1 MAGRIPQ
8 SFIDDLLGRVDIV
21 EIIDS
26 RVPLKRAGKEYK
38 ACCPFHEERTPSFTV
53 SSSKQFYHCFGCGV
67 HGTAIT
73 FLMEYAH
80 LDFREAIN
88 ELASGAGV
96 EVPTE
101 GDQPRR
107 AQNSTASL
115 RQLMVEAN
123 QFFGQQLREHPK
135 SDRVINYLKQRGLS
149 GEVTAEFELG
159 FAPPGWSNLL
169 DQFGKD
175 DARRKLL
182 FEGGLIIKKESGG
195 FYDRFRDRVM
205 FPIHDHRGRVVGFG
219 GRILDQG
226 EPKYLN
232 SPETPLFHKGSE
244 LYGLFRAKESI
255 HKEQCCLIVE
265 GYMDVVALAQHGI
278 RNSVAT
284 LGTAT
289 TRQHLER
296 LFRHVNELIFCFDG
310 DRAGKQAAWRAL
322 ESALPTLQDGRQ
334 VGFLF
339 LPDGEDPDSLVR
351 GEGEAAFRKR
361 LSASTPLPDY
371 LFDQLRKETDL
382 NRLDGRARL
391 VELAR
396 PLLLRLPDGVLRT
409 MMFDRLTTL
418 SQSRPGSLEEHFT
431 SSPPSKTKA
440 PLHSYGAFGQSE
452 GRLSPTAKAIA
463 LLIQHPGMGGHQI
476 DLSPLCDSDD
486 PGLPL
491 LHSIQEILTNNPKI
505 NTAALLEHFRET
517 PHFRPLVK
525 LVAWEHLI
533 HKDNVLAEFEE
544 TIQTLIGRQR
554 TRRIEVLLQKSTN
567 SKLSAHEQGE
577 LTQLLETKNYPKGKK
592 NMLY

>member
-1 MAGRIPQ
+1 MMAGRIPQ
-8 SFIDDLLGRVDIV
+8 TFIDDLLGRVDIV
-21 EIIDS
+21 DIIDS

-38 ACCPFHEERTPSFTV
+38 ACCPFHEERTASFTV

-80 LDFREAIN
+80 LDFREAIS

-101 GDQPRR
+101 GDQPRKEKS
-107 AQNSTASL
+107 STASL

-123 QFFGQQLREHPK
+123 RFFLQQLREHPE
-135 SDRVINYLKQRGLS
+135 SDRVINYLKKRGLS
-149 GEVTAEFELG
+149 GAVAAEFELG
-159 FAPPGWSNLL
+159 FAPPGWNNLL
-169 DQFGKD
+169 NQFGKND
-175 DARRKLL
+175 SQRKLL
-182 FEGGLIIKKESGG
+182 LQGGLTIKKEGGG

-219 GRILDQG
+219 GRMLDQG

-244 LYGLFRAKESI
+244 LYGLFRAKEAI
-255 HKEQCCLIVE
+255 HKERCCLIVE

-278 RNSVAT
+278 RHSVAT

-296 LFRHVNELIFCFDG
+296 LFRHVSELIFCFDG

-334 VGFLF
+334 IGFLF

-361 LSASTPLPDY
+361 LSTATPLPDY
-371 LFDQLRKETDL
+371 LFDQLRKEADL

-396 PLLLRLPDGVLRT
+396 PLLLKLPEGVLRA
-409 MMFDRLTTL
+409 MMLDRLTTL
-418 SQSRPGSLEEHFT
+418 SQSRPGSLEERFT
-431 SSPPSKTKA
+431 PSPPSIPNRTR
-440 PLHSYGAFGQSE
+440 HSQGRSSPSG

-463 LLIQHPGMGGHQI
+463 LLVQHPEIGGYEI
-476 DLSPLCDSDD
+476 DLSPLTVDDD

-491 LHSIQEILTNNPKI
+491 LHSIRKTLANNPRI
-505 NTAALLEHFRET
+505 NTAALIEHFRET
-517 PHFRPLVK
+517 PHFRHLIK
-525 LVAWEHLI
+525 LAAWEHLI
-533 HKDNVLAEFEE
+533 HEDNVLAEFQQ
-544 TIQTLIGRQR
+544 TIQTLIDRQ
-554 TRRIEVLLQKSTN
+554 TKRRIEVLLHK
-567 SKLSAHEQGE
+567 SAHHELSKQEQGE
-577 LTQLLETKNYPKGKK
+577 LTRLLASKN
-592 NMLY
+592 